1 MRAGGVL
8 PVAVSE
14 SADEVRQAAA
24 ATAVSAHGLVAGDR
38 AALLRA
44 AGGQDADRDAHQGHA
59 AERQQLQLALSH
71 IHDVTLCLEAA
82 GFRIILRPAERRRRG
97 PRRRSACPIHMLIA
111 HPGARGEDVP
121 SARESAPR
129 IPTLGAC
136 ARRRRERRT
145 RKRLVFFFAESQ
157 TRVPNVILVF
167 FF

>member
-24 ATAVSAHGLVAGDR
+24 ATAVPAHGLVAGDR

-59 AERQQLQLALSH
+59 AKRQQLQLALSH

-97 PRRRSACPIHMLIA
+97 ARRRSACPIHMLI
-111 HPGARGEDVP
+111 VP
-121 SARESAPR
+121 R
-129 IPTLGAC
+129 C
-136 ARRRRERRT
+136 ARRTSREGISTANPDARCLCTATKRKTDAEAT
-145 RKRLVFFFAESQ
+145 RFFRGIANACSKRHSRF
-157 TRVPNVILVF
+157 
-167 FF
+167 